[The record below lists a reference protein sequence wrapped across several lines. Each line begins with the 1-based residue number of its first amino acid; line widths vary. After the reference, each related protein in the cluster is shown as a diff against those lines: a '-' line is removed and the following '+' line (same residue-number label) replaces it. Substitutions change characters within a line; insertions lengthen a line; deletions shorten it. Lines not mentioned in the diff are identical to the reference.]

1 MVDVIKSKISNEE
14 YKLMNDYLSDY
25 VGYGCQDIY
34 LTLDEWAR
42 KKSEYLFNL
51 FGKELILEKEV
62 SYEKSPFEIEDELIK
77 NLEFAEMRSKIQQ
90 LIVANKEILFKKG
103 ISYYD
108 LSELISWNSLAKNK
122 LPELFCPVEVTN
134 MANGKTFKL
143 EAGMKTIKA
152 IGKVCE
158 ALEAN
163 DLFEK
168 FRILHS
174 QVLNQKKL
182 TGKLCISIHPM
193 DYMTMSDNNNGWQS
207 CMSWSHYGEYR
218 LGTVEMMNSPYVV
231 VGYLKSGTENFYD
244 WNSKKW
250 RSLYIVSEDFIA
262 NVKGYP
268 FQSDSF
274 DIEIINWLKE
284 LAIANCYENDYVG
297 LEPKLYD
304 YTRSTGQFSYRDGSE
319 VISLGRRIAFRTNF
333 MYNDFGSREGVW
345 GIIIDK
351 IPEYYERHFYYGGRA
366 QCMHCGEITDSFDS
380 SEYLMCYDCDP
391 EQRLYCE
398 ECGERL
404 YEDDAIWHGDACYC
418 SYCFD
423 ELFEEDDITCD
434 YTDVDSLA
442 PLYIV
447 DKEEDLGLQTF
458 DNIWFKTEINYT
470 VDTWGWSRLFK
481 RGSKPKWSEEHNE
494 YYMLIEDVNDFN
506 MSFMSRARDSWTYNS
521 IEDYYKTLMEARI
534 NEGVYEGAFD
544 EEEDD

>member
-77 NLEFAEMRSKIQQ
+77 NLEFVEMRSKIHQ
-90 LIVANKEILFKKG
+90 LITANKENLFKKG

-122 LPELFCPVEVTN
+122 LPELFCAVEVTN

-250 RSLYIVSEDFIA
+250 RSLYIVSEDFIT

-284 LAIANCYENDYVG
+284 LAITNCYENDYEG
-297 LEPKLYD
+297 LEPKLYN

-333 MYNDFGSREGVW
+333 MYNDFGSRDGVW

-404 YEDDAIWHGDACYC
+404 YEDDAIWHGDSCYC

-442 PLYIV
+442 PVYIV

-458 DNIWFKTEINYT
+458 DNIWFKTEVNYT
-470 VDTWGWSRLFK
+470 VDTWGWNRLFK
-481 RGSKPKWSEEHNE
+481 RGSKPKWSEEHCE

-521 IEDYYKTLMEARI
+521 IEDYYKTLMEART